1 MNLPYAPLHT
11 THVLKNGN
19 VFQKM
24 FRPESLAEG
33 LRLRSYEEY
42 IKMLL
47 AKEEQ
52 HPEFVYDYATRLAS
66 KLASD
71 EILAPSVRIIPVIYA
86 GQSVTLSRVFIS
98 VIRPYLKSFCFNGK
112 NLLHCAASLGYAG
125 LTRVLIKEY
134 DFDVNT
140 PTIEFEERHPET
152 ACTLAIKSND
162 VDTTEIVLSEAN
174 CRFNIN
180 DYDEAWKDS
189 MRQYE
194 KSMPIA
200 FKRTKVPA
208 SLMSL
213 TRQLI
218 RKKIHE
224 VILTSRGEKGKSTL
238 DDRVDLITGNRSGT
252 KLPTS
257 MLQYLKS

>member
-1 MNLPYAPLHT
+1 MRAEDVTEKRNLQA
-11 THVLKNGN
+11 
-19 VFQKM
+19 
-24 FRPESLAEG
+24 R
-33 LRLRSYEEY
+33 
-42 IKMLL
+42 
-47 AKEEQ
+47 
-52 HPEFVYDYATRLAS
+52 D
-66 KLASD
+66 
-71 EILAPSVRIIPVIYA
+71 A
-86 GQSVTLSRVFIS
+86 G
-98 VIRPYLKSFCFNGK
+98 
-112 NLLHCAASLGYAG
+112 
-125 LTRVLIKEY
+125 
-134 DFDVNT
+134 
-140 PTIEFEERHPET
+140 
-152 ACTLAIKSND
+152 
-162 VDTTEIVLSEAN
+162 
-174 CRFNIN
+174 
-180 DYDEAWKDS
+180 YDEAWKDS

-200 FKRTKVPA
+200 FKRTRVPA